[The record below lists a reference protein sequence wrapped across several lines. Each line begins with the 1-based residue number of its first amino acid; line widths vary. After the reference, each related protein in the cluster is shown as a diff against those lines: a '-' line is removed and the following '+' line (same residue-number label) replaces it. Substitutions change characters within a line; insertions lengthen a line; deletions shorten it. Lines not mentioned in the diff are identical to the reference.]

1 MSDSNDHI
9 AEWTIM
15 KTQSR
20 TFVVEFK
27 SSRRRPKDQAKSI
40 WGNTDLK
47 AMARET
53 EADAPHLFEPVVPAL
68 QTGPEQ
74 KHEPVESPTPVE
86 TVALD
91 QDHKTQPLPSDA
103 PVEAAT
109 QFEPDAAVAVTVH
122 PEVPSTTPPRKQRKL
137 RSRPA
142 RTANAG
148 GRKAPV
154 VAAAVQPDDLVAL
167 EDENK
172 RLKALMTVHLRQQN
186 TALRDMLLRFAD
198 RAA

>member
-1 MSDSNDHI
+1 
-9 AEWTIM
+9 M

-20 TFVVEFK
+20 KFVVEFK

-53 EADAPHLFEPVVPAL
+53 EADAPHLFEPVMPASE
-68 QTGPEQ
+68 TGPEQ
-74 KHEPVESPTPVE
+74 KHELVESPAPVE
-86 TVALD
+86 TVASD
-91 QDHKTQPLPSDA
+91 RDHKTQPVPSDA
-103 PVEAAT
+103 PVEAAI

-122 PEVPSTTPPRKQRKL
+122 PEVPSTTPPRKQRTL
-137 RSRPA
+137 RSRQT
-142 RTANAG
+142 RTAHAG
-148 GRKAPV
+148 GREAPI
-154 VAAAVQPDDLVAL
+154 VAAAVQSDDLAAL

-172 RLKALMTVHLRQQN
+172 KLKALMTEHLRRQN
-186 TALRDMLLRFAD
+186 SALRDMLLRFAD

>member
-1 MSDSNDHI
+1 
-9 AEWTIM
+9 M

-20 TFVVEFK
+20 KFVVEFK

-47 AMARET
+47 AMVRET
-53 EADAPHLFEPVVPAL
+53 EADAPHLFEPVMAASE
-68 QTGPEQ
+68 TGPER
-74 KHEPVESPTPVE
+74 KHELMESPVPVE
-86 TVALD
+86 TAILD
-91 QDHKTQPLPSDA
+91 QDHQTQPLTSDA
-103 PVEAAT
+103 PVEAAI
-109 QFEPDAAVAVTVH
+109 QFEPDSAVAMMAH
-122 PEVPSTTPPRKQRKL
+122 PEAPSTTPPRKQREL

-142 RTANAG
+142 RTENAG

-154 VAAAVQPDDLVAL
+154 VPEAVQPDDLVAL

-172 RLKALMTVHLRQQN
+172 RLKALMTVHLREQN
-186 TALRDMLLRFAD
+186 SALRDMLLRFAD